1 MVAMGT
7 RKTSTDRQKDNFNL
21 RLRIF
26 FYEELLQQRCDDSVE
41 EMYKTNIDLKVEVVT
56 LEEEMRELQSV
67 SALALKNYP
76 DQMEQLREYG
86 NTKIQL
92 LEKDLDSS
100 RVKVGKV
107 TAMLEQ
113 ERMRCLELVTELQG
127 EGHSQSDAPN
137 QTDPLPQDQNP
148 DQNLEQ
154 YQDLLSLLEERDR
167 LIEQLQASVKSQEVL
182 IDQLRNSGAGQG
194 SGDQPTADPN
204 RQLSYLITQREM
216 DLQALKQDHGREK
229 RKYDRHLKELRDMM
243 AEKDFQLAEC
253 EFKAYLQEKEKELLT
268 LNNLLF
274 SHEDTIHTLENEL
287 ANEKIKYDSKMK
299 ELQDALEQS
308 NKEMSEKDFL
318 LTENEIKLK
327 ELEATVKTLNCSMP
341 EKYKLPQRAKDEI
354 LTAIKGKG
362 NYSSSKLSLLLQK
375 LTDLQDRND
384 QLSCCQHLINSVG
397 ALTPEREVE
406 MDQTRGVFERLQG
419 TKQELE
425 KSLSQTLQDKD
436 KAIAHLQDALD
447 TKDKDIES
455 LESVMKGLD
464 QELQEKN
471 FIISQLQEVVNRKSE
486 IMVGRLH
493 SQTEDSNKEL
503 EKLEQRLKETE
514 AILVQ
519 TTQEKETQL
528 TDHQLEI
535 EKLQGEAEDSNRKLE
550 QLEEKLKETED
561 ILAQTSDK
569 QLQDN
574 QLTDRKLQGQ
584 VEDSDRKVEQLEQ
597 RLKETDILAQTIDDK
612 DKLLIENQLAERKLQ
627 SYTEDSSRKL
637 GQLDQMLKEKDVL
650 FMQNTADKARQLT
663 NYKLTVEKFMSYIT
677 TLRQGCQKQIYIFSL
692 KKLREHHSQI
702 LAKHTLELKDY
713 GKEAGAAIHSTDSVP
728 PAKAGPTR
736 CERCLQLLQ
745 QENGSLLDRLRASER
760 LNKTLHSQLDLCRAI
775 MAQREGG
782 DGCSFTPST
791 SLTMEEG
798 MEEQQQEIL
807 RLEEITQANGR
818 LHEQL
823 ENHRAQQAAAQ
834 TGAQEAGTEM
844 RQNHPERLNEAVVE
858 SGARESGALREER
871 ERLTEGSLEGSLS
884 STRKE
889 IDRLK
894 GEIDAYQ
901 KQLTNC
907 HELLKSLCVEMQG
920 SKQMRT
926 AAVNATAT
934 EFGGG
939 LQDNPKLNQL
949 LSEIQQIR
957 GQLADK
963 DTTQTKATEE
973 KLPEH
978 SGWPECR
985 PKIINY
991 VACGASRHSNRS
1003 SPSGRRDHAKKDNLS
1018 QSSHYSS
1025 MDDSATSL
1033 LNSSLSQLW
1042 VYDKSPHSDSVNNN
1056 QSQEDLYWEN
1066 LKLKNKI
1073 ERMRREQ
1080 SQNKKMLSEAVKRLR
1095 RVNRRKVERL

>member
-1 MVAMGT
+1 MGLT
-7 RKTSTDRQKDNFNL
+7 EDQGQLGPLTTDGPFTMKEITQKDNFNL

-56 LEEEMRELQSV
+56 LEEEMRKLQSV

-167 LIEQLQASVKSQEVL
+167 LMEQLQASVKSQEVL

-253 EFKAYLQEKEKELLT
+253 EFKVKEQEAAIQKLNHKLHEKDSDKQQAVESSNGETDMIGQLQAYLQEKEKELLT

-327 ELEATVKTLNCSMP
+327 ELEATVKTLNCTMP
-341 EKYKLPQRAKDEI
+341 EKYKLPQQGHVSTCPEITTRHQQESVLQQQLEEVKEASEQAKDEI

-375 LTDLQDRND
+375 QTDLQDRND

-447 TKDKDIES
+447 TKDKDIE
-455 LESVMKGLD
+455 VMAG
-464 QELQEKN
+464 Q
-471 FIISQLQEVVNRKSE
+471 F
-486 IMVGRLH
+486 H
-493 SQTEDSNKEL
+493 SQTEESTREL
-503 EKLEQRLKETE
+503 ERLEQRL
-514 AILVQ
+514 
-519 TTQEKETQL
+519 
-528 TDHQLEI
+528 
-535 EKLQGEAEDSNRKLE
+535 R
-550 QLEEKLKETED
+550 ETED
-561 ILAQTSDK
+561 ILAQFNADK
-569 QLQDN
+569 QR
-574 QLTDRKLQGQ
+574 QLTDHQ
-584 VEDSDRKVEQLEQ
+584 
-597 RLKETDILAQTIDDK
+597 
-612 DKLLIENQLAERKLQ
+612 
-627 SYTEDSSRKL
+627 
-637 GQLDQMLKEKDVL
+637 
-650 FMQNTADKARQLT
+650 
-663 NYKLTVEKFMSYIT
+663 LTVEELQSAIS
-677 TLRQGCQKQIYIFSL
+677 ISL
-692 KKLREHHSQI
+692 
-702 LAKHTLELKDY
+702 
-713 GKEAGAAIHSTDSVP
+713 
-728 PAKAGPTR
+728 
-736 CERCLQLLQ
+736 
-745 QENGSLLDRLRASER
+745 
-760 LNKTLHSQLDLCRAI
+760 
-775 MAQREGG
+775 
-782 DGCSFTPST
+782 
-791 SLTMEEG
+791 
-798 MEEQQQEIL
+798 
-807 RLEEITQANGR
+807 
-818 LHEQL
+818 
-823 ENHRAQQAAAQ
+823 
-834 TGAQEAGTEM
+834 
-844 RQNHPERLNEAVVE
+844 
-858 SGARESGALREER
+858 
-871 ERLTEGSLEGSLS
+871 
-884 STRKE
+884 
-889 IDRLK
+889 
-894 GEIDAYQ
+894 
-901 KQLTNC
+901 
-907 HELLKSLCVEMQG
+907 
-920 SKQMRT
+920 
-926 AAVNATAT
+926 
-934 EFGGG
+934 
-939 LQDNPKLNQL
+939 
-949 LSEIQQIR
+949 
-957 GQLADK
+957 
-963 DTTQTKATEE
+963 
-973 KLPEH
+973 
-978 SGWPECR
+978 
-985 PKIINY
+985 
-991 VACGASRHSNRS
+991 
-1003 SPSGRRDHAKKDNLS
+1003 
-1018 QSSHYSS
+1018 
-1025 MDDSATSL
+1025 
-1033 LNSSLSQLW
+1033 
-1042 VYDKSPHSDSVNNN
+1042 
-1056 QSQEDLYWEN
+1056 
-1066 LKLKNKI
+1066 
-1073 ERMRREQ
+1073 
-1080 SQNKKMLSEAVKRLR
+1080 
-1095 RVNRRKVERL
+1095 